1 MQSNFSSDPYRSPM
15 NGRDNSL
22 SRLNSRYLA
31 ILAVLAIMVMIQA
44 GSGCSTMGERLVAQ
58 TIDPGHYQATPQAAA
73 LHRSLTIV
81 DLHADTLLWTRD
93 LLQRGQR
100 GHVDLPRLQEAN
112 VALQTFGV
120 VTAVPFPL
128 SMEDNNDGMDMLR
141 LLSSWQ
147 NWPQATRKSRFERAI
162 YQAGK
167 LDDRI
172 DASGGQLR
180 SVRTVADLDL
190 LLDAR
195 ASGERSIGALLSLE
209 GVHALEDNVDNFE
222 HLFDAGFRIFGLVH
236 LFDNTMAGS
245 VHGTGRHGL
254 SEAGRELVR
263 RIQARGAIVDL
274 AHSSVATVDDVLAMT
289 AAPVIVSHG
298 GVRGTCDSVR
308 NLSDEQVRGIAR
320 SGGVI
325 GIGLYKYATCG
336 NSVDFTVRA
345 MRYVADLVGVDYVA
359 LGSDFDGAKAMID
372 VTGLVLLTQALRD
385 DGFSEAEIAAI
396 MGGNS
401 LRVLRAVLPAR

>member
-1 MQSNFSSDPYRSPM
+1 MA
-15 NGRDNSL
+15 GRADML
-22 SRLNSRYLA
+22 SKFAGRYVS
-31 ILAVLAIMVMIQA
+31 ILAVPAFMMLA
-44 GSGCSTMGERLVAQ
+44 GSGCSTLGERLVAQ
-58 TIDPGHYQATPQAAA
+58 TIYPGPYQATPQAVA

-93 LLQRGQR
+93 LLQRGER

-112 VALQTFGV
+112 VAVQTFGV

-128 SMEDNNDGMDMLR
+128 SMEDNSDSMDIVG

-147 NWPQATRKSRFERAI
+147 NWPQPTRNSRFERAI

-180 SVRTVADLDL
+180 GIRTVADLDSL
-190 LLDAR
+190 LAAR
-195 ASGERSIGALLSLE
+195 ASGERSVGALLSLE
-209 GVHALEDNVDNFE
+209 GVHALAGDIDNFE

-245 VHGTGRHGL
+245 VHGTERHGL
-254 SEAGRELVR
+254 SQAGRELVR

-274 AHSSVATVDDVLAMT
+274 AHSSAATIDDVLAMT
-289 AAPVIVSHG
+289 TSPVIVSHG
-298 GVRGTCDSVR
+298 GVRGTCDSIR
-308 NLSDEQVRGIAR
+308 NLSDEQVRGVAR
-320 SGGVI
+320 SKGVI

-336 NSVDFTVRA
+336 ENVEDTVRA
-345 MRYVADLVGVDYVA
+345 MRYVTDLVGAEYVA
-359 LGSDFDGAKAMID
+359 LGSDFDGAKAMVD
-372 VTGLVLLTQALRD
+372 VTGLVLLTQALHK
-385 DGFSEAEIAAI
+385 DGFTEAEIAAI

-401 LRVLRAVLPAR
+401 LRVLRAVLPTQ